1 MVPFNRERIPSLAV
15 EVRLLEVVGL
25 RVSLGTTEFYRLYAA
40 RCIEIARQ
48 MMDSE
53 NKATLLAMAQMWLGL
68 ADQAEK
74 NAHIPTILYETPGPK
89 EEVSST

>member
-1 MVPFNRERIPSLAV
+1 
-15 EVRLLEVVGL
+15 VRLLDVVGL
-25 RVSLGTTEFYRLYAA
+25 GVSLGTTDFYRLYAA

-48 MMDSE
+48 VTDSSS
-53 NKATLLAMAQMWLGL
+53 KATLIAMAQMWLGL
-68 ADQAEK
+68 AEQAEK